1 MAAASLISG
10 NRMNIFSG
18 IVVYVIIWWSVFFCM
33 LPIGMRQ
40 PDQRVAGEMPGA
52 PAKPDLKRKAVWTTL
67 LSLVLWG
74 GVYWFIKS
82 DLFSFR
88 RS

>member
-1 MAAASLISG
+1 
-10 NRMNIFSG
+10 MNIFSG
-18 IVVYVIIWWSVFFCM
+18 VVVYTIIWWSVFFCM

-52 PAKPDLKRKAVWTTL
+52 PEKHDLKRKAVWTTV
-67 LSLVLWG
+67 LSAVIWTA
-74 GVYWFIKS
+74 VYFVIKA

-88 RS
+88 G